1 MSLNPT
7 QMKITS
13 TAVIVAVII
22 ASMACVIVYDESHNS
37 SAGSESVYNLLG
49 RVNTDGSGIYI
60 NNNIYKD
67 TPSGEIPTRN
77 GALFYKIEKDSAG
90 TVVKYYVDADCK
102 DAWGGLICGT
112 PGNTSIQHVQMKQLV
127 ESMGLKFVLYESGT
141 SPASD
146 TVYYIST
153 ITNYTLAME
162 SESNNGRSLDI
173 GIIWE
178 PQFSRIIDEPGKETF
193 KELGLTNDFFPNH
206 TCCVLAGYTSYIST
220 HQDATS
226 RFLAGY
232 IEATKWVQAA
242 KEKSSANHS
251 LLVDICVEA
260 TKLDRNVIE
269 DALANIDYVFGDS
282 DGVGSYDLHN
292 LKKDVANIVTANAS
306 SLKYSMNDLGFQ
318 NSIQFANR
326 FVDDSYLINAQNVDK
341 SKISSTTSITV
352 SAISG
357 DIHQI
362 ALNVGITQGIFK
374 EFGVDVTISPQSNG
388 AGVAVAMQNGSAQ
401 FGFLGAPPATI
412 TAVNSKLITV

>member
-7 QMKITS
+7 QMKIAS

-37 SAGSESVYNLLG
+37 SAGSESVYNILG

-60 NNNIYKD
+60 NNKIYHD
-67 TPSGEIPTRN
+67 TPSGEIPTRD
-77 GALFYKIEKDSAG
+77 GAPFYKIEKDSAG

-102 DAWGGLICGT
+102 AAWGGLVCGT

-127 ESMGLKFVLYESGT
+127 ESMGLKFVLYESGA
-141 SPASD
+141 SRASD

-153 ITNYTLAME
+153 VTNYTLAME
-162 SESNNGRSLDI
+162 SIRNNGISLDI
-173 GIIWE
+173 GILWE
-178 PQFSRIIDEPGKETF
+178 PQFSCIIDKPGTETF
-193 KELGLTNDFFPNH
+193 KGLGLTNDFFPNH

-220 HQDATS
+220 HQDVTA

-242 KEKSSANHS
+242 KEKSSANHT

-260 TKLDRNVIE
+260 TKLDRNIIE
-269 DALANIDYVFGDS
+269 DALANIDYVFGDD

-292 LKKDVANIVTANAS
+292 LKKDIANIVTANAG
-306 SLKYSMNDLGFQ
+306 SLKYSMNDLGFK
-318 NSIQFANR
+318 NTIQFANR

-341 SKISSTTSITV
+341 SKISGTASVTV

-357 DIHQI
+357 DMHQI
-362 ALNVGITQGIFK
+362 ALNVGISQGIFK